1 MSKPDRS
8 EVIKSALCA
17 AGCGAPWAKWH
28 RQCNLVFCD
37 VHVSDHECKPVNL
50 RIFPEQKK
58 PAGKRKSKAV
68 PPLAA
73 QPQDLFVAPSNG
85 NGGTGH

>member
-1 MSKPDRS
+1 MNKPDRS
-8 EVIKSALCA
+8 EIIKSATCA

-28 RQCNLVFCD
+28 KQCNLVFCTA
-37 VHVSDHECKPVNL
+37 HVNDHECKPVNL

-58 PAGKRKSKAV
+58 PARKGKMKAV
-68 PPLAA
+68 

-85 NGGTGH
+85 NGSQGH